1 MLFYVIPMWLT
12 SVARQITWSRRS
24 IINFIYK
31 KDNLEKQLKE
41 YSSFLNFL
49 VMRSTVNVRR
59 LAPRELANA
68 FDSRRG
74 AIAKQILLLRKF

>member
-1 MLFYVIPMWLT
+1 MLFYVIRMWLT

-24 IINFIYK
+24 IINFIYE

-49 VMRSTVNVRR
+49 VMRSTVNVRVS
-59 LAPRELANA
+59 A
-68 FDSRRG
+68 
-74 AIAKQILLLRKF
+74 

>member
-1 MLFYVIPMWLT
+1 MLFYVIRMWLT

-41 YSSFLNFL
+41 YRSFLNFL
-49 VMRSTVNVRR
+49 VMRSTGNVKVS
-59 LAPRELANA
+59 AK
-68 FDSRRG
+68 G
-74 AIAKQILLLRKF
+74 AC

>member
-1 MLFYVIPMWLT
+1 MLFYVIRMWLT

-49 VMRSTVNVRR
+49 VMRSTVNVRVS
-59 LAPRELANA
+59 AK
-68 FDSRRG
+68 G
-74 AIAKQILLLRKF
+74 AC